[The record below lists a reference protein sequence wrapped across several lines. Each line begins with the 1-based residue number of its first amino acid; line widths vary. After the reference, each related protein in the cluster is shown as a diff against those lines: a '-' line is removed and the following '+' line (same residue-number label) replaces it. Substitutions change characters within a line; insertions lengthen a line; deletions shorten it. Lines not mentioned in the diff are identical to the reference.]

1 MAINTNSD
9 VADRVRGIAAER
21 RVSRAEIASVLS
33 VSPMAI
39 SRRLNG
45 ITPFN
50 AEELIKLARRM
61 NTPIAAFFESTPAE
75 SSSWDSAG
83 VSFCDGDA
91 A

>member
-50 AEELIKLARRM
+50 AEELIKLSKALRA
-61 NTPIAAFFESTPAE
+61 PVGAFFGE
-75 SSSWDSAG
+75 
-83 VSFCDGDA
+83 VA